1 MERAKTTLTSPP
13 FHPPFL
19 HYSHTSSLWAPAAA
33 LLGEIERQTVRVEII
48 LVRECQDGAQHAA
61 VHRWRARKH
70 VEAILQGKRRAGGV
84 GGKIINR
91 TGVLCKSFYSNV
103 VSFWYPVFPF
113 FTYLSL
119 SLSVSLQSFFLSF
132 HSFRFFIGSFIVA
145 FIVEIS
151 PLFHLKGLYHL
162 LLIGIFYLSS
172 PFILD
177 AASSLLSKLLYCTS
191 VKALRKGERERERET
206 DRETDRQTDRQRER
220 DIDKCKRRDCRRR

>member
-119 SLSVSLQSFFLSF
+119 SLCLSSVTHSFSLSLCLSSVTHSFSLSLSLSLFLS
-132 HSFRFFIGSFIVA
+132 
-145 FIVEIS
+145 
-151 PLFHLKGLYHL
+151 
-162 LLIGIFYLSS
+162 LS
-172 PFILD
+172 IT
-177 AASSLLSKLLYCTS
+177 SSLCLSFS
-191 VKALRKGERERERET
+191 SHF
-206 DRETDRQTDRQRER
+206 
-220 DIDKCKRRDCRRR
+220 